1 MRKLLVIGLCLS
13 MILGL
18 CACGTKDTDKKT
30 DSKKEDTK
38 VESTVENNENKTDE
52 KETDES
58 ESESIQTES
67 DTGAESEE
75 SQEEEWITI
84 VDENQMFD
92 WTNVTVKGSGLQED
106 NGYGWEDEKVNNFTA
121 SINDAASKVM
131 STYPCGTY
139 EDRVTFCKVDEYG
152 RAKHSSNV
160 EMYYD
165 KDADKIKKFSIEM
178 YTSNEFYL
186 NDIQLAEV
194 RKPDISEKLGEPYVI
209 LKDLESSSYNE
220 YYVWRYNGG
229 YIMINFMIKARYV
242 YVIQNE
248 YTDTSPLLSEF
259 LATNK

>member
-1 MRKLLVIGLCLS
+1 MKKLLVVGLCLS

-18 CACGTKDTDKKT
+18 CACGTKDSDKKT

-38 VESTVENNENKTDE
+38 VESTVENDENQTDE

-131 STYPCGTY
+131 NTYPCGTNG
-139 EDRVTFCKVDEYG
+139 DKVIFCKVDEYG
-152 RAKHSSNV
+152 YAKHNSQVN
-160 EMYYD
+160 MYYD
-165 KDADKIKKFSIEM
+165 KDVDKIKMFTIDM
-178 YTSNEFYL
+178 YTSDEFYI
-186 NDIQLAEV
+186 NDVQLKGLKKSEV
-194 RKPDISEKLGEPYVI
+194 KEKLGEPYAI
-209 LKDLESSSYNE
+209 IDGCL
-220 YYVWRYNGG
+220 VWKYNGG
-229 YIMINFMIKARYV
+229 YIMISFLMNASHV
-242 YVIQNE
+242 YVINE
-248 YTDTSPLLSEF
+248 NYTESHETLHKF
-259 LATNK
+259 LEAQK